1 MLNQKELS
9 ILDFFYQHGAY
20 YLKSKTIAHYLGV
33 TEKTARKYIR
43 QLNSWLDDEVAEVIS
58 VPGHGFIL
66 KVYDQKAFIDFYQR
80 NKQALEEKLDIT
92 SIEQS
97 KDRQYVI
104 LKKIFF
110 EDEALFIDEILIEL
124 AIAHST
130 LLNDL
135 KDINRQLTPYD
146 LSLKTSKKI
155 GIYITGEEQKKRH
168 FIMNYFFV
176 ERLQNN
182 LRSLGE
188 ISKLLTT
195 ISSEEILLIV
205 IDECR
210 SANLT
215 LSDTVILNIVTH
227 IALALKRVEEGYQ
240 INFDPSFNP
249 ESNVNEYQAAIKI
262 VNRLRKR
269 SSLELPDEEIY
280 NIALHLKNKRAK
292 SDFSAIDAEIQTI
305 KDKIIDVIRRMEI
318 ESEVPLA
325 EDQILLNGLID
336 HFSPFLTRLKN
347 NNALANPLLDEIKA
361 KYSAVFELTKKHFSE
376 MTGLN
381 QFMISDDEW
390 AYISL
395 HVIAAMER
403 NVAEKK
409 METLVICATG
419 LGSSQMLKVR
429 LENEFRSKLNIVD
442 VISYYQIN
450 DLSLKNIDL
459 IVSSIDLSNVVFK
472 IPVVNVSV
480 LLNDKD
486 IKAINQVIGTHTKM
500 MKKTNPSLGVD
511 SKCVTPLVDRYFHS
525 ELFMISEQVT
535 DREEAIEFL
544 INQSIKL
551 DQSINKAFLKR
562 QLKLRERFST
572 VVFSDYV
579 AIPHPLEGICNHP
592 YVAILIT
599 PNGMSWDET
608 HEDIKLTMLM
618 LPDRLG
624 KHQLDEVS
632 KMLLPLIEDD
642 DRLHELIKAK
652 DFAGFRQKL
661 ILQLTE

>member
-9 ILDFFYQHGAY
+9 ILDFFNQHDAH

-33 TEKTARKYIR
+33 TEKTARKYIK
-43 QLNSWLDDEVAEVIS
+43 QLNSWLDDEVAEVLS
-58 VPGHGFIL
+58 VPGHGFML
-66 KVYDQKAFIDFYQR
+66 KVHDQKAYMAFYHR
-80 NKQALEEKLDIT
+80 NKQALEEKIDIT

-110 EDEALFIDEILIEL
+110 EDEAFSIDEILIEL
-124 AIAHST
+124 AISHST

-146 LSLKTSKKI
+146 LALKTSKKI

-240 INFDPSFNP
+240 INFDPSFDP
-249 ESNVNEYQAAIKI
+249 ESNVNEYKAAIKI

-280 NIALHLKNKRAK
+280 NIALHLKNKRSK
-292 SDFSAIDAEIQTI
+292 SDFSAIDAETQTI
-305 KDKIIDVIRRMEI
+305 KDKIIAILRRMET
-318 ESEVPLA
+318 ESGLPLS

-347 NNALANPLLDEIKA
+347 NNDLANPLLDEIKA
-361 KYSAVFELTKKHFSE
+361 KYSAAFELTKKHFSE
-376 MTGLN
+376 MAGLN
-381 QFMISDDEW
+381 QFAISDDEW

-403 NVAEKK
+403 NIAVEKK
-409 METLVICATG
+409 DTLVICATG

-486 IKAINQVIGTHTKM
+486 IKAINQAIGAHTTMIKN
-500 MKKTNPSLGVD
+500 TNPSLGTD
-511 SKCVTPLVDRYFHS
+511 SKCVIPLIDRYFDS

-535 DREEAIEFL
+535 DREEAIELL
-544 INQSIKL
+544 INQSIKF
-551 DQSINKAFLKR
+551 DQSINIPFLKR
-562 QLKLRERFST
+562 QLKLRERFSS

-579 AIPHPLEGICNHP
+579 AIPHPLEGVCHQP
-592 YVAILIT
+592 CVAILIT
-599 PNGMSWDET
+599 PKGISWDGKYE
-608 HEDIKLTMLM
+608 HIKLTMLM

-624 KHQLDEVS
+624 QHQLDEVS
-632 KMLLPLIEDD
+632 KMLLPLIEDND
-642 DRLHELIKAK
+642 KLQPLIESK
-652 DFAGFRQKL
+652 DFTSFRHKL